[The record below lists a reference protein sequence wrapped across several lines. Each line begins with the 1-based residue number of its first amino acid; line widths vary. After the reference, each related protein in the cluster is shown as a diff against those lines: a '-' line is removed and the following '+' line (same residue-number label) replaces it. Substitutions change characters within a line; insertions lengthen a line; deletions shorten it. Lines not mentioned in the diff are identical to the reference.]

1 MKAAAVFRV
10 DGCKVTKE
18 QEVSLSGVCA
28 MNIIKSYKPAGPS
41 ERVASL
47 AIHLIGFVEHLL
59 CARASRGKMNK
70 AVFLSS
76 WSIPKL
82 CHAPNW
88 DVITATVSAPW
99 CPGPLHPGK
108 GALKG
113 LCVPFLTFGR
123 RDTMAFRMGP
133 PSMSSALKSPAELR
147 DSWDYP
153 GSRGSD
159 VGGWS

>member
-18 QEVSLSGVCA
+18 QEVSLSWVCA

-70 AVFLSS
+70 AAFLSS

-82 CHAPNW
+82 
-88 DVITATVSAPW
+88 

-159 VGGWS
+159 VGGRS